1 MLIDAQ
7 IYLNDTKLNRIPIP
21 DWNHLGV
28 TSKETIRLNW
38 DDIYIDHDSNKSKQE
53 PHTPEEI
60 ESLRMSFANGVNTS
74 EYPPSVI
81 YRGKQYAKPYQLVYG
96 FGRSEALRLL
106 KTKEWLFTLLE
117 GDEDSIEDV
126 QAAENEG
133 LPKRLN
139 KEVDMRKFLIDKI
152 ISGKISANET
162 AIRQKFKKVYSGQS
176 KEVANRVV
184 AQVLQQTG
192 VKQSYE
198 LYTSVVKIQDWMNN
212 HSKVDYCVGGEY
224 DVKRNMYGMAMK
236 EGYMYRAFMM
246 ALARYRETG
255 KKSYVIFHCG
265 APSEKAS
272 LLKKRLSIM
281 ENFNEHVLDF
291 QNVGVNPTDIPLVIM
306 GFLPQERGVED
317 WKMLITPEEVKAS
330 FPLNNVLFNMAA
342 E

>member
-1 MLIDAQ
+1 MLIDTNT
-7 IYLNDTKLNRIPIP
+7 YLNDIPLSRIPIP
-21 DWNHLGV
+21 DWNHLNV
-28 TSKETIRLNW
+28 ISKETIKLDW
-38 DDIYIDHDSNKSKQE
+38 DDIYIDHDSNKSKQDA
-53 PHTPEEI
+53 HTAEEI

-106 KTKEWLFTLLE
+106 KTKEWIFTLLE
-117 GDEDSIEDV
+117 GDEDCIEDV

-152 ISGKISANET
+152 ISGKIEATEA
-162 AIRQKFKKVYSGQS
+162 AIRQKFKKVYSGQP

-224 DVKRNMYGMAMK
+224 DAQRDMFGMAMK

-246 ALARYRETG
+246 SLSRYRDTG

-265 APSEKAS
+265 APSEKAT
-272 LLKKRLSIM
+272 LLKKRLAILES
-281 ENFNEHVLDF
+281 FNQHVLDF
-291 QNVGVNPTDIPLVIM
+291 QNIGATTIPLVIM

-330 FPLNNVLFNMAA
+330 LPINSILFNMAA